1 MNIKRKSILAQ
12 SRKSQGNHSVEYNHN
27 VLRGKI
33 LSIAKNVLN
42 ERNVSVN

>member
-1 MNIKRKSILAQ
+1 MNINRKSILVQ
-12 SRKSQGNHSVEYNHN
+12 SWKSQGNHGIEYNHN
-27 VLRGKI
+27 VLRGKF